1 MEKLYSVTEAA
12 RYLGI
17 SRDTVYRQVLK
28 GNIKAVR
35 LKTYGRPW
43 RIPGPELE
51 RLVSI
56 IVAG

>member
-1 MEKLYSVTEAA
+1 MGTYRS
-12 RYLGI
+12 
-17 SRDTVYRQVLK
+17 VYRQVLK

>member
-1 MEKLYSVTEAA
+1 
-12 RYLGI
+12 
-17 SRDTVYRQVLK
+17 
-28 GNIKAVR
+28 VR